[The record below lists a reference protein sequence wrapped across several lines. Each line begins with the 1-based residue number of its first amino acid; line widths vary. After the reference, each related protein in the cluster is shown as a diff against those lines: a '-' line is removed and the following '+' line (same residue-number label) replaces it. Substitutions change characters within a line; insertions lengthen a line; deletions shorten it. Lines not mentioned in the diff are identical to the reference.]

1 MSIIDRVLQGEP
13 TETQPLTL
21 REAAV
26 TVLVAAVAADGALA
40 PAEEARLSALLSSMR
55 LYRQVPREHLLH
67 LIDNS
72 LSLVGRTA
80 PEALLAAC
88 AAVIADG
95 DVRASIF
102 ALAVELVFVDGTITE
117 REKRFVDAL
126 QEAFAIDDQMAL
138 KIVEVL
144 AIEARA

>member
-1 MSIIDRVLQGEP
+1 MSIIDRALQGEP
-13 TETQPLTL
+13 TEAPPLTL

-88 AAVIADG
+88 AAVISG

-126 QEAFAIDDQMAL
+126 QEAFAIDDHMAL

-144 AIEARA
+144 AIKARA